1 MMATGGDA
9 GLAYSAYVATMS
21 TSSETSGR
29 NFFTGSSFES
39 LMDDYRLNRNGKL
52 ELINGTKD
60 GFDRLFNWNST
71 EFIKLNKEFM
81 KNLRQDTEYDSY
93 LKQYKPV
100 ETTII
105 FENSSVSVKQIK
117 NYFYFLAANT
127 EKEWG
132 FNYLTKNGWFS
143 DSSVTIINSNHQD
156 DKVSLNPIF
165 RYLDSGYNLMGSGHS
180 HQMLIY
186 DHPENKHLL
195 KGRYEVIN
203 YPSGFNSDGSV
214 RYKPDQGD
222 RTSHEALLQNYG
234 NQIKANPW
242 IYIGNKDNRPHFI
255 YYDTT
260 SFRRK

>member
-1 MMATGGDA
+1 
-9 GLAYSAYVATMS
+9 
-21 TSSETSGR
+21 
-29 NFFTGSSFES
+29 
-39 LMDDYRLNRNGKL
+39 MDDYRLNRNGKL

-71 EFIKLNKEFM
+71 EFIKLNKEFI

-93 LKQYKPV
+93 LKEYKPV
-100 ETTII
+100 ATTIT

-132 FNYLTKNGWFS
+132 FNHLTKNGWFS

-156 DKVSLNPIF
+156 GSVGMSAVFK
-165 RYLDSGYNLMGSGHS
+165 YLQSGYNLLGSGHS
-180 HQMLIY
+180 HPFLIY

-195 KGRYEVIN
+195 KARYDEMA
-203 YPSGFNSDGSV
+203 YPSGFQKGGAVDFN
-214 RYKPDQGD
+214 QTTGD
-222 RTSHEALLQNYG
+222 RSSYENLLNKYG
-234 NQIKANPW
+234 GQIKANPW
-242 IYIGNKDNRPHFI
+242 IYIGNPDNRPHFI